1 MAYNQALAARLQP
14 LLGANLEAKKMFGG
28 VGYLLDGNMACGVQ
42 GNDVILRLGTEDAAK
57 LLQMPFARV
66 FDMTGRPM
74 KGWVVVDAAVADDEL
89 VYWIEKSIAFAA
101 SLPSK

>member
-14 LLGANLEAKKMFGG
+14 LLGGDLEAKKMFGG
-28 VGYLLDGNMACGVQ
+28 VGYLLDGNMACGVH
-42 GNDVILRLGTEDAAK
+42 GNDVILRLGVEDAAR

-74 KGWVVVDAAVADDEL
+74 KGWVLVDAAVPDDEL
-89 VYWIEKSIAFAA
+89 VYWVEKSIAFAA
-101 SLPSK
+101 TLPPK